1 MSDDIERS
9 PLLLTK
15 GLEEEVYTGTRD
27 GEVVGMSHR
36 VAADLPGFA
45 TEPDSRNVEFTTAPY
60 RSYEILV
67 DRLMTK
73 RCRLRNYLKDQG
85 DYTLIPG
92 STLSLAGSE
101 DFQISNPQNPYYQH
115 IRDLYGTKVVT
126 ASTHVNIG
134 IDDAEELLRAYRVV
148 RTEASIFLALSAC
161 SPFLHGEIPG
171 GHSMRWLVFP
181 ETPRGAPFFRN
192 QRQFVD
198 WVEAQLRSKVMFNPR
213 HLWLSIRPNGMD
225 TPYGITRL
233 ELRICDRLTRPRILA
248 AVVALLEARVWQ
260 VLEDPALDP
269 LLHRD
274 EQWLIETC
282 ARNEQ
287 AAARA
292 SLESRLVDWRSG
304 AERDAVEWIREI
316 AESAREAATAHGF
329 ERWLEPIE
337 EILAEGNLAQ
347 QWLREIGRGK
357 TIREVIVGA
366 IEELNRI
373 DAEYHPDCPSPVEF
387 MPVG

>member
-1 MSDDIERS
+1 M
-9 PLLLTK
+9 LLTK

>member
-1 MSDDIERS
+1 M
-9 PLLLTK
+9 LLTK

-347 QWLREIGRGK
+347 QWLR
-357 TIREVIVGA
+357 
-366 IEELNRI
+366 
-373 DAEYHPDCPSPVEF
+373 
-387 MPVG
+387 